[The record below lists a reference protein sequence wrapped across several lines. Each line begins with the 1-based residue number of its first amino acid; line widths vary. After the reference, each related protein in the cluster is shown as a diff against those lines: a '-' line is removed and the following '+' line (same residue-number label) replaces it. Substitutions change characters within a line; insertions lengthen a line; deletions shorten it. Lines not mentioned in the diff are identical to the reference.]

1 MGSTL
6 GDGKHAGRSTTGR
19 LISRAPIPLGCC
31 THVQWLGLSP
41 VFWQSKPADANH
53 LLWTSRTPVTAPPSI
68 EVPPRIEKKSRP
80 WRARVADESAL
91 ANAISRR
98 TVWRRAKS
106 WVVGEGVSR
115 SDLYRS
121 CFLLRPTVNCSG
133 RCRLKASQRTDATAT
148 HFRGEL
154 NSLSPGERSVL
165 Q

>member
-1 MGSTL
+1 MGSS
-6 GDGKHAGRSTTGR
+6 ARRSTTGR
-19 LISRAPIPLGCC
+19 LISGIHSTWMLHAREVARAFA
-31 THVQWLGLSP
+31 
-41 VFWQSKPADANH
+41 VFWQSKPADANQ

-68 EVPPRIEKKSRP
+68 EVPPRIEKQSRP

-98 TVWRRAKS
+98 TVWRGAKS
-106 WVVGEGVSR
+106 WAAREGVSR

-121 CFLLRPTVNCSG
+121 CFLLRPTDNCSG

-165 Q
+165 QW